1 MGKDSS
7 ESRAVHFVDY
17 SESIIESVHVFA
29 SLSVL
34 TCFTC
39 LDVFKGE
46 MVVFLFEIRMKSGR
60 ES

>member
-17 SESIIESVHVFA
+17 LESIIESVHVFA

-39 LDVFKGE
+39 LDVFMGE
-46 MVVFLFEIRMKSGR
+46 MVVFCLKS
-60 ES
+60 E